1 MKNTHVISYIKED
14 SCAYIAELLATL
26 VHKNQ
31 FRRDGVTEY
40 ITHPAAVAKRLSG
53 ESKNVIATAWLHDVL
68 ENTGLTKNM
77 LIDVKMPEDVIEA
90 VDCLTKRSSE
100 SYEYY
105 LKNVRKNKIALKVK
119 IADMLHNLSDT
130 PTKKQIIKYARG
142 LLTLLT

>member
-1 MKNTHVISYIKED
+1 MKEQS
-14 SCAYIAELLATL
+14 AELLATL
-26 VHKNQ
+26 FHKNQ

-68 ENTGLTKNM
+68 ENTGLTKKM

-100 SYEYY
+100 SYEHY